1 MRKYET
7 KMAANSLPITPKL
20 DLEGSTS
27 QQADDWKD
35 WKAIWEN
42 YEICTEMSK
51 KDEAVK
57 VAHLLT
63 YLGTKTTKLFGN
75 LDADLSG
82 DDRKKIAPMIK
93 RFVDYFL
100 PKKCVPMERLRFN
113 RRSQR
118 EGEPFNTYL
127 TALRRLP
134 STCEFI
140 DLDDML
146 RDRILF
152 GIQDA
157 KVRERLLRVPDL
169 TLQKT
174 VELCLASEQSLA
186 NIR

>member
-51 KDEAVK
+51 KDEAVQ

-63 YLGTKTTKLFGN
+63 YLGAKATKLFGN

-100 PKKCVPMERLRFN
+100 PKKSVPMERLRFN